1 MNKALDGKHIALLY
15 GGTSS
20 EREVSLRSGAAVQQA
35 LINLGAQ
42 VTTCDP
48 KQDSVLA
55 LNNQKVDCALI
66 MLHGKDGEDGV
77 IQGTLQTMD
86 IAYTGCG
93 VASSALAMDKFRT
106 KLVWMQ
112 LGLATP
118 QFRLVRK
125 GDDLSLAVQSI
136 VEQVGTEVMVKPVTE
151 GSSVGMSRAQGQDD
165 ILIALEFALSYAD
178 EVIAEQYITGAEFT
192 VAILKDT
199 ALPSIQLKTPNA
211 FYDYQA
217 KYESTTTEYLCPS
230 GLQQDKEQQI
240 QQLALQAYRAIGCQ
254 GWGRVDVMQDSN
266 GKFYLLE
273 VNTVPG
279 MTEKSLVPMAA
290 KAAGISFDELV
301 YQIVTTAGTK

>member
-165 ILIALEFALSYAD
+165 ILIALEFALSFAD

-230 GLQQDKEQQI
+230 GLQQDKELQI
-240 QQLALQAYRAIGCQ
+240 QQLALQAYRAIGCE

>member
-136 VEQVGTEVMVKPVTE
+136 IEQVGTEVMVKPVTE

-165 ILIALEFALSYAD
+165 ILIALEFALSFAD

-192 VAILKDT
+192 VAILKDK

>member
-192 VAILKDT
+192 VAILKDI

-230 GLQQDKEQQI
+230 GLQQDKELQI
-240 QQLALQAYRAIGCQ
+240 QQLALQAYRAIGCE